1 MYLIT
6 VYSDYLIILKAPCPT
21 AAVEY
26 MGRAEMVISHNTDP
40 NQNVLVSCWPN
51 CLILA
56 YLFFFFFFFFKETG
70 VLPKGLFSSLC
81 HLHIPISHK
90 THEE

>member
-1 MYLIT
+1 MHFIT

-21 AAVEY
+21 AVVEY
-26 MGRAEMVISHNTDP
+26 MGRAEMAIYYNTDP

-51 CLILA
+51 RLILA
-56 YLFFFFFFFFKETG
+56 QSFFFFKETG
-70 VLPKGLFSSLC
+70 VLPKGPFSSLC

-90 THEE
+90 THGE